1 MSITWLFPKIALQY
15 LKNQTN
21 YIICA
26 VISTSFFFF
35 IYACISY
42 QKRSIYIWYIQPP
55 PQKIISSTSS
65 VMDKLT
71 IFLHILDDFKKKTNQ
86 FSQSSKMW
94 TNREICYKNLY
105 TFISHS
111 IFDAKASKFIK
122 QGVQKLLP
130 SHSHI
135 NTIKFLT

>member
-1 MSITWLFPKIALQY
+1 MSITWLFPKIAPQY

-26 VISTSFFFF
+26 VISTSFFSFMRAYHTKKDLYTF
-35 IYACISY
+35 DIFN
-42 QKRSIYIWYIQPP
+42 PP
-55 PQKIISSTSS
+55 KKIISSTSS

-86 FSQSSKMW
+86 FSQISKMW

>member
-26 VISTSFFFF
+26 VISTSFFF

-86 FSQSSKMW
+86 FSQISKMW

>member
-1 MSITWLFPKIALQY
+1 MRAYHTKKDLYTFDIFT
-15 LKNQTN
+15 
-21 YIICA
+21 
-26 VISTSFFFF
+26 
-35 IYACISY
+35 
-42 QKRSIYIWYIQPP
+42 PP
-55 PQKIISSTSS
+55 PK
-65 VMDKLT
+65 KNY
-71 IFLHILDDFKKKTNQ
+71 FLHILDDFKKKTNQ
-86 FSQSSKMW
+86 FSQISKMW

>member
-26 VISTSFFFF
+26 VISTSFFF

-55 PQKIISSTSS
+55 PKIISSTSS

-86 FSQSSKMW
+86 FSQISKMW

>member
-1 MSITWLFPKIALQY
+1 MSITWFFPKIALQY

-26 VISTSFFFF
+26 VISTSFFF

-55 PQKIISSTSS
+55 QKIISSTSS

-71 IFLHILDDFKKKTNQ
+71 IFFLHILDDFKKKTNQ
-86 FSQSSKMW
+86 FSQISKMW
-94 TNREICYKNLY
+94 TYREICYKNLY

-122 QGVQKLLP
+122 QGVQKILP
-130 SHSHI
+130 SRSHI

>member
-26 VISTSFFFF
+26 VISTSFFF

-42 QKRSIYIWYIQPP
+42 PKRSIYIWYIQPP
-55 PQKIISSTSS
+55 PKKLFHLHLQSWISS
-65 VMDKLT
+65 LF
-71 IFLHILDDFKKKTNQ
+71 FLHILDDFKKKTNQ
-86 FSQSSKMW
+86 FSQTSKMW

>member
-26 VISTSFFFF
+26 VISTSFFF

>member
-42 QKRSIYIWYIQPP
+42 QKRSIYIWYIHPP
-55 PQKIISSTSS
+55 PK
-65 VMDKLT
+65 KNY
-71 IFLHILDDFKKKTNQ
+71 FLHILDDFKKKTNQ
-86 FSQSSKMW
+86 FSQISKMW

>member
-26 VISTSFFFF
+26 VINTSFFFHLCVH
-35 IYACISY
+35 IIP
-42 QKRSIYIWYIQPP
+42 KKIYIHLIYSTPP
-55 PQKIISSTSS
+55 KKLFHLHLQSWISS
-65 VMDKLT
+65 LF
-71 IFLHILDDFKKKTNQ
+71 FLHILDDFKKKTNQ